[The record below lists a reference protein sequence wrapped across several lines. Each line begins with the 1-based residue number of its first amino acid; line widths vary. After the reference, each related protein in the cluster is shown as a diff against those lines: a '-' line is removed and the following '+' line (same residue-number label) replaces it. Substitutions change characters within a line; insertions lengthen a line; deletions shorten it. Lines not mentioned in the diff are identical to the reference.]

1 MNESLNPKDEYSE
14 AKTITQRPIRQK
26 VISQDDILNLIIA
39 LETSKDMS
47 EILEDEHI
55 FDN

>member
-1 MNESLNPKDEYSE
+1 MNQSLNPKDEYSE
-14 AKTITQRPIRQK
+14 AKNITQRPIRQK